1 MLFYNFIYRILAI
14 LARLINP
21 VMSPSFRM
29 WVKTRNELQTVLS
42 SYTEKSQNQ
51 KRILFHASSGEIEY
65 VKSLIREL
73 SDSKKYKIFVTYSSP
88 SAEKLFTNIKDSV
101 ELFIPLGWDTT
112 SDNLTLLKTIKP
124 DFVIFSRTDLWPNL
138 IQQINTLNIP
148 FGAVSMYPRWNA
160 LSQFWMKFNLSQ
172 AKFLTCVSED
182 MTEKLR
188 YLMPMVPAINH
199 LNDTRFDQV
208 KYRLSQTEKITLMSK
223 NPIITFGS
231 TWPKDE
237 VILNT
242 VLSEIIK
249 MNFHIVWAPHDIKNA
264 SKLSKKLRS
273 LGYKTQFTSPSKN
286 KVFDFEKENIQI
298 LILDEIGL
306 LADVYRHSSI
316 AFIGG
321 SFVSKVHSVMEPLCA
336 LNPVIVGPFYKNNP
350 EAVQFQKLNSVFT
363 VSSPEQFLKTFH
375 ELAQST
381 PILKSHIAA
390 NLKPFY
396 GSTGQ
401 HIALINSQLLSSNS
415 KYG

>member
-1 MLFYNFIYRILAI
+1 MLFYNLFYKILANI
-14 LARLINP
+14 AQIISP
-21 VMSPSFRM
+21 FMSSSFQT
-29 WVKTRNELQTVLS
+29 WVLTRNQLQTVLS
-42 SYTEKSQNQ
+42 SYTETDQKQ

-73 SDSKKYKIFVTYSSP
+73 AETKDCKIFVTYSSP
-88 SAEKLFTNIKDSV
+88 SAEKLLKNIHDHV
-101 ELFIPLGWDTT
+101 ELCIPLGWDTT
-112 SDNLTLLKTIKP
+112 ADNLTLLKAIKP
-124 DFVIFSRTDLWPNL
+124 DFVIFSRTDFWPNL
-138 IQQINTLNIP
+138 IQQLNHQNIS
-148 FGAVSMYPRWNA
+148 FGAVSMYPRWNF
-160 LSQFWMKFNLSQ
+160 LSPFWMKFNLRQ
-172 AKFLTCVSED
+172 AKFLTCVSKD
-182 MTEKLR
+182 MTEKLK
-188 YLMPMVPAINH
+188 LLLPTVPVIMH

-208 KYRLSQTEKITLMSK
+208 KYRLSQAEKITLVSK
-223 NPIITFGS
+223 KPIITFGS

-237 VILNT
+237 VILNV

-249 MNFHIVWAPHDIKNA
+249 KNFHIVWAPHDINNA
-264 SKLSKKLRS
+264 TKLTEKLQS
-273 LGYKTQFTSPSKN
+273 LGYKTQLSNPSKN
-286 KVFDFEKENIQI
+286 KLFDFEKGNFQI

-306 LADVYRHSSI
+306 LPDVYRHSNI

-336 LNPVIVGPFYKNNP
+336 LNPVIVGPFYENNP

-363 VSSPEQFLKTFH
+363 VSSAEQFLKTFN

-381 PILKSHIAA
+381 QILKSHIAA

>member
-21 VMSPSFRM
+21 VLSPSFRT

-42 SYTEKSQNQ
+42 SYTNTDQHR

-73 SDSKKYKIFVTYSSP
+73 GDSKNYKIFVTYSSP

-124 DFVIFSRTDLWPNL
+124 DFVIFSRTDFWPNL

-182 MTEKLR
+182 MTEKLK
-188 YLMPMVPAINH
+188 YLMPMVPIIKH

-208 KYRLSQTEKITLMSK
+208 KYRLSQAEKITLMSK
-223 NPIITFGS
+223 NSIITFGS

-237 VILNT
+237 VILNI

-264 SKLSKKLRS
+264 AQLSEKLRS
-273 LGYKTQFTSPSKN
+273 LGYKTQFTSPSRN

-381 PILKSHIAA
+381 QILKSHIAA

-396 GSTGQ
+396 GSTQQ